1 MSMNLIEN
9 LIQNDQK
16 VLSLFPLSIEAWL
29 PKGDLARFV
38 VGIVEQLDIRSLR
51 ESDRGQDS
59 TRYNSEIL
67 TALLFYGYV
76 TGVFSSRK
84 LESSIYDSA
93 AFRYISANTHPDHDM
108 IAGFRRRFL
117 KELSELFVKI
127 LMIASRYKDLNY
139 GNAGTLEA
147 QLQAEVADLLGKAE
161 AADRA
166 DIANELSIPEELEHR
181 GKYLTTTIVI
191 NKGVSPCA

>member
-1 MSMNLIEN
+1 MGIGMNVN
-9 LIQNDQK
+9 FIQSDRK
-16 VLSLFPLSIEAWL
+16 MLSLFPSSIEAWL

-38 VGIVEQLDIRSLR
+38 VGIVEQLDLRSLR
-51 ESDRGQDS
+51 ESYRGQES

-84 LESSIYDSA
+84 LERSIYDSV
-93 AFRYISANTHPDHDM
+93 AFRYISANTHPDHDT
-108 IAGFRRRFL
+108 IAGFRRRFP

-139 GNAGTLEA
+139 EHAYKLEA
-147 QLQAEVADLLGKAE
+147 QIQTEVAGLFRKAE

-166 DIANELSIPEELEHR
+166 DILNGP
-181 GKYLTTTIVI
+181 
-191 NKGVSPCA
+191 